1 MITKAT
7 LAVLLQKKNPY
18 LPSLARYDTSPD
30 LWHVLHRRKLSQI
43 VSKRPVH
50 TGMSLKGQ
58 TNWGGKLSNTVH
70 PSALR
75 KKYSV
80 CCRMFQYI

>member
-1 MITKAT
+1 MQTKPASDFSSSFAEK
-7 LAVLLQKKNPY
+7 LPY

-30 LWHVLHRRKLSQI
+30 LWHVLHRRKLSQM

-58 TNWGGKLSNTVH
+58 TNWGLGT
-70 PSALR
+70 R
-75 KKYSV
+75 D
-80 CCRMFQYI
+80 